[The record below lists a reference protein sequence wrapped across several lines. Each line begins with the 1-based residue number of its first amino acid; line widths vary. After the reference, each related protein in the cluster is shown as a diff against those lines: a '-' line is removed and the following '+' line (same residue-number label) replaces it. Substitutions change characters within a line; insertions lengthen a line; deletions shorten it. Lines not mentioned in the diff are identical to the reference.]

1 MSKVFIVS
9 GASKGIG
16 AAVTRHLLAHK
27 HKVVLTA
34 RSRDLLEG
42 VKAAHPGQVEYVAG
56 DMADPTVRRLFLVL
70 FAQSQIGVYKKK
82 QDWKTDSFMLDCHQ
96 AGRGGR

>member
-16 AAVTRHLLAHK
+16 AAVTRYLLSQQ

-34 RSRDLLEG
+34 RSADLLES

-56 DMADPTVRRLFLVL
+56 DMTDPTVFYSPFSHTYIYMCIRSIE
-70 FAQSQIGVYKKK
+70 ACG
-82 QDWKTDSFMLDCHQ
+82 M
-96 AGRGGR
+96 AN

>member
-16 AAVTRHLLAHK
+16 AAVARYLLSQK

-42 VKAAHPGQVEYVAG
+42 IKVAHPGQVEYIAG
-56 DMADPTVRRLFLVL
+56 DM
-70 FAQSQIGVYKKK
+70 
-82 QDWKTDSFMLDCHQ
+82 TDSTVKSNLS
-96 AGRGGR
+96 

>member
-56 DMADPTVRRLFLVL
+56 DMADPTVRRLLLLLFVQGRLVL
-70 FAQSQIGVYKKK
+70 KKRGSCKIGKLIL
-82 QDWKTDSFMLDCHQ
+82 SS
-96 AGRGGR
+96 

>member
-16 AAVTRHLLAHK
+16 AAVTRHLLAQK

-34 RSRDLLEG
+34 RSRDLLES

-56 DMADPTVRRLFLVL
+56 DMADPAVRLSSSLPV
-70 FAQSQIGVYKKK
+70 
-82 QDWKTDSFMLDCHQ
+82 
-96 AGRGGR
+96 

>member
-16 AAVTRHLLAHK
+16 AAVARHLLAHH

-34 RSRDLLEG
+34 RSRDLLES
-42 VKAAHPGQVEYVAG
+42 VRAAHPGQVEYVAG
-56 DMADPTVRRLFLVL
+56 DMADPTVRLVL
-70 FAQSQIGVYKKK
+70 CAKKR
-82 QDWKTDSFMLDCHQ
+82 WKGTPFGDKERKTNL
-96 AGRGGR
+96 G